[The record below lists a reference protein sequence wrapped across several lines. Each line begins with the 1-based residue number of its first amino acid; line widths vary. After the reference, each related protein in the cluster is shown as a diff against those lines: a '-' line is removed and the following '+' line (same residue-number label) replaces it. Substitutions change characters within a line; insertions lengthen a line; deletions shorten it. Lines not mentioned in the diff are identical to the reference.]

1 LGGIINNKNILE
13 WTVFLFVFLIVWT
26 HVNVVVS
33 DSMVPVMTRGDFV
46 VVENSLFEFEP
57 EDVSLGDI
65 IVYSAH
71 WTNAGENT
79 IINQDL
85 SINGRTLD
93 YYEINPKESIIYNF
107 PILSGFSPT
116 TPVIHRVIDTWID
129 SEGNK
134 YYVTKGD
141 NNPTYDPELIRTE
154 QIRQRVVNLDGEPF
168 IIPYL
173 GNLSII
179 LKEHLIIFVILF
191 VIWMYYDYRKEKNAK
206 NKVKPKNY

>member
-1 LGGIINNKNILE
+1 MGGIINNKNILE

-46 VVENSLFEFEP
+46 VVENSLFEFDP
-57 EDVSLGDI
+57 ESVSVGDI

-71 WTNAGENT
+71 WTNAGENK

-85 SINGRTLD
+85 SINGRNLN
-93 YYEINPKESIIYNF
+93 YYELNSRESMIYNL
-107 PILSGFSPT
+107 PIISSYSPT
-116 TPVIHRVIDTWID
+116 TPVIHRVIDTWTD

-134 YYVTKGD
+134 YYITKGD
-141 NNPTYDPELIRTE
+141 NNPTYDPELIRAE
-154 QIRQRVVNLDGEPF
+154 QVKQRVVELNDEPF

-173 GNLSII
+173 GHISII
-179 LKEHLIIFVILF
+179 LKENLIIFVILL
-191 VIWMYYDYRKEKNAK
+191 VIWMYYDYRKEKVAK
-206 NKVKPKNY
+206 NN

>member
-1 LGGIINNKNILE
+1 
-13 WTVFLFVFLIVWT
+13 
-26 HVNVVVS
+26 
-33 DSMVPVMTRGDFV
+33 MVPVMTRGDFV

-93 YYEINPKESIIYNF
+93 YYEINPKESIIYN
-107 PILSGFSPT
+107 SPT